1 MWAASRSL
9 AVLNRVASAG
19 LVRCDVLGCM
29 TISLADARA
38 ARDRAAVDDAVDDG
52 ASAETAILKVLRGN
66 PNPTEVAAL
75 VVALAH
81 IRARNAAEDG
91 LDNVV
96 HLPPVASWDRP
107 RPVVYRSPSSW
118 MRAA

>member
-1 MWAASRSL
+1 
-9 AVLNRVASAG
+9 
-19 LVRCDVLGCM
+19 M

-38 ARDRAAVDDAVDDG
+38 ARDRAAAADDAVDDG

-107 RPVVYRSPSSW
+107 QPVVYRSPSSW